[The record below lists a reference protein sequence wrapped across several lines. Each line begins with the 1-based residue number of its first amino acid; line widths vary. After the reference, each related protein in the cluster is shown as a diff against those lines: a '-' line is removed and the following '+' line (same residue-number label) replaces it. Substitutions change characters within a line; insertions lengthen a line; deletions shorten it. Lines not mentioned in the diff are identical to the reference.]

1 MKKNYSYDDVLLEPQ
16 FSDIESRKEIDIS
29 ANIGSHIYL
38 STPIIS
44 APMDT
49 VTNQHMANALN
60 ECGALG
66 VIHRYNT
73 IQEQLNSVKG
83 VNVYRAAAIGTTG
96 DWQERA
102 LALVNDGNVNALC
115 VDIAHGHHIL
125 MKRALEWLRDNFDNT
140 HIMAGNV
147 ATLKAFDDLSD
158 WGADSIR
165 VGIGGGSTC
174 STRIIT
180 GHGVPS
186 LSCVLECAKS
196 DRDAVLIADGG
207 IKSSG
212 DIVKALAAGADV
224 VMVGSLLAGCA
235 ESPGEVFHRGGLP
248 YKTYRGMSSVES
260 QIDWRGHYSS
270 IEGVSHV
277 VPFKGRVA
285 EVIDKLNNGIRS
297 GLSYS
302 GARNIM
308 DFQTRARL
316 IIQTSA
322 GSYES
327 GTHIKDRF

>member
-1 MKKNYSYDDVLLEPQ
+1 MKKNYSYDDVLLVPQ

-29 ANIGSHIYL
+29 ANMGNHIYL

-102 LALVNDGNVNALC
+102 MALVNDGNVNALC
-115 VDIAHGHHIL
+115 VDIAHGHHVL

-158 WGADSIR
+158 WGRTPFELVSVVAQPVLLES
-165 VGIGGGSTC
+165 
-174 STRIIT
+174 
-180 GHGVPS
+180 S
-186 LSCVLECAKS
+186 LVMGFLVYLVSWSVRNQTEMPYSLPMEVL
-196 DRDAVLIADGG
+196 
-207 IKSSG
+207 
-212 DIVKALAAGADV
+212 KALV
-224 VMVGSLLAGCA
+224 TL
-235 ESPGEVFHRGGLP
+235 
-248 YKTYRGMSSVES
+248 
-260 QIDWRGHYSS
+260 
-270 IEGVSHV
+270 
-277 VPFKGRVA
+277 
-285 EVIDKLNNGIRS
+285 
-297 GLSYS
+297 
-302 GARNIM
+302 
-308 DFQTRARL
+308 
-316 IIQTSA
+316 
-322 GSYES
+322 
-327 GTHIKDRF
+327 